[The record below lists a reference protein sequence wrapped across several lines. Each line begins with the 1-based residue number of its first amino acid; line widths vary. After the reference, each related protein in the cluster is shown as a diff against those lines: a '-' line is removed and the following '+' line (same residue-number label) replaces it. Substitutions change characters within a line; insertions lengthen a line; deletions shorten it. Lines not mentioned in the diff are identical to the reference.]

1 MFFIHSD
8 DSEAL
13 IIIGIKDVNGNGL
26 WQNQD
31 MIKTVVPDDL
41 QLDPVTDNLCLAIKI
56 TSDADDTTANVVTQE
71 VISCDKAATTTHY
84 MCRFNY
90 IAQTF
95 KAEVEADGTG
105 YDEAQ
110 SICKAQG
117 GWLATFTDNDQL
129 TKVKNNILPDIP

>member
-1 MFFIHSD
+1 
-8 DSEAL
+8 
-13 IIIGIKDVNGNGL
+13 
-26 WQNQD
+26 

-90 IAQTF
+90 IANSI
-95 KAEVEADGTG
+95 V
-105 YDEAQ
+105 YIDESRDWNMAMGKCQ
-110 SICKAQG
+110 EIG
-117 GWLATFTDNDQL
+117 GELFSM
-129 TKVKNNILPDIP
+129 KNNEEKAALNCLLRERYLFYLIKFFLCQSSRCYWDGK